1 MGFIKN
7 IAREIL
13 WDEIKGLDMFKEK
26 AQSFE
31 KRTYE
36 LRNEIAE
43 KERAFKEQLSKAEKD
58 SFDKDIENQTLKRQ
72 IEEFQKENEFLK
84 QYYNLD
90 KEPSDEIKM
99 KIHIDLE
106 INRLKEENLK
116 LIVKGNQP
124 QYLPIMYPYY
134 GFGRGFI

>member
-7 IAREIL
+7 IAREVL
-13 WDEIKGLDMFKEK
+13 CEEIKDLDMFKEK

-36 LRNEIAE
+36 LREEIVE
-43 KERAFKEQLSKAEKD
+43 KERAFKDQLSKAEKD
-58 SFDKDIENQTLKRQ
+58 SFDKDIEIKTLKRQ
-72 IEEFQKENEFLK
+72 MQDLKEENEFLK
-84 QYYNLD
+84 QYYDLD

-99 KIHIDLE
+99 KMHIDLE

-116 LIVKGNQP
+116 LIAKGNQP
-124 QYLPIMYPYY
+124 NYLPIPYSY
-134 GFGRGFI
+134 Y